1 MQLKQLKSSGASRLI
16 SSRLLGSQVVLSGV
30 LAERARRLGQ
40 PPRKRRYSWTTRL
53 SVGLLFR
60 NCPQATGLT
69 LSDPAHRRFSLQNGR
84 RLVLAVAPGTALAGG
99 MLLPTAALA
108 DHGLILAHLPR
119 ATRAAPLGSR
129 SAHRRSPDQAAFVFA
144 RRIRLRRSADRSS
157 SFKPPHVPY
166 FSGLLTA

>member
-1 MQLKQLKSSGASRLI
+1 VVRHGSFPPGCI
-16 SSRLLGSQVVLSGV
+16 GSQVVLSGV

-40 PPRKRRYSWTTRL
+40 PPRKRRYSWTTRV

-69 LSDPAHRRFSLQNGR
+69 LSDPAHRRFSLQKGR

-119 ATRAAPLGSR
+119 ATRAARLKV
-129 SAHRRSPDQAAFVFA
+129 RSPLALLTTGAAQVRQRLCSRAASACAA
-144 RRIRLRRSADRSS
+144 RPIARPRSS
-157 SFKPPHVPY
+157 RPTCRTFQ
-166 FSGLLTA
+166 AC